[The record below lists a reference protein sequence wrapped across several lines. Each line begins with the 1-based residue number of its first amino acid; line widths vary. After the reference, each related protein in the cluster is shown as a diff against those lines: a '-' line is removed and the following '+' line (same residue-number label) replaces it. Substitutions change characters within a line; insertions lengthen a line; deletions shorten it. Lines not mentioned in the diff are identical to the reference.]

1 MAVTETSVVHGN
13 TLNHSYYLV
22 ALLKTTTF
30 VRVEQNLN
38 ITRSVIIFTPC
49 HKLKRTRIQT
59 LKVLTQVKND
69 SANM

>member
-22 ALLKTTTF
+22 ALLKTTF

-59 LKVLTQVKND
+59 LKVLTQVKNYR
-69 SANM
+69 ANM